1 MRRFFNFG
9 MAIVAAFALTAVATA
24 PSHAAPR
31 CHSTVQGN
39 ASGLGLFGV
48 GSEKARAAAI
58 RNWQSNVGR
67 QYGWR
72 YARFGQAREVVW
84 DCVQGVILPTLCV
97 VGARPCRY

>member
-1 MRRFFNFG
+1 MRRLFNFG
-9 MAIVAAFALTAVATA
+9 ITIAAAFALMVVSNA
-24 PSHAAPR
+24 PSQAAPR
-31 CHSTVQGN
+31 CYSTVQGN

-58 RNWQSNVGR
+58 RNWQNTVAR
-67 QYGWR
+67 QYAWR